1 LNMVHAKRVAWSF
14 SLQEEKR
21 RIIAEYD
28 WKEKAEEEALA
39 KMGRVKKK
47 EKVRASYGGII
58 S

>member
-1 LNMVHAKRVAWSF
+1 MVHAKRVAWSF